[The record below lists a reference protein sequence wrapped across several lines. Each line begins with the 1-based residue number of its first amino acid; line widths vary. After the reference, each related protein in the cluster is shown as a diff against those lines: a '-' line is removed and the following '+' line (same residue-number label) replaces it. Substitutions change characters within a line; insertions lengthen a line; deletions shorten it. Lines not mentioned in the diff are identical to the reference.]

1 MTQEAGVTAGSQMAQ
16 EASGLRLAVL
26 LGNTTCRMALMDGI
40 DVQRRLVLS
49 HTELL
54 VSGAVERVRELCRGV
69 VIEVAGLCSVVPDLE
84 ASVDVLIEASGIV
97 PPRRVVPAESAFFPS
112 SYRSMGTLGADRYC
126 GVLAAKERYG
136 VPLIV
141 VDCGTATTINVVDRD
156 GVFLGGAIAPGV
168 MTMLRAMHE
177 HTAQL
182 PPLFS
187 GGMKKEFSDNEV
199 PQEEYLPL
207 IGEDTSSSM
216 RSGSA
221 YFSRYAVEGMVAAM
235 KNHIGDETPLV
246 LTGGNALILLGA
258 GLCCESQVFDEDL
271 LLRGII
277 FYLLFTR

>member
-1 MTQEAGVTAGSQMAQ
+1 MTVGSQMAQ

-40 DVQRRLVLS
+40 EVRRRLVFSHAELS
-49 HTELL
+49 APEA
-54 VSGAVERVRELCRGV
+54 GERVRELCGGAV
-69 VIEVAGLCSVVPDLE
+69 VEEAGLCSVVPGLE
-84 ASVDVLIEASGIV
+84 SSVEVLLQAAGLA
-97 PPRRVVPAESAFFPS
+97 PPRRVVPGVSAFFPS
-112 SYRSMGTLGADRYC
+112 RYRSMGTLGADRYC
-126 GVLAAKERYG
+126 GVLAAKEKYG

-182 PPLFS
+182 PPLFPGS
-187 GGMKKEFSDNEV
+187 TMEELSDNTLLQKESSSM
-199 PQEEYLPL
+199 
-207 IGEDTSSSM
+207 IGEDTASSM

-221 YFSRYAVEGMVAAM
+221 FFTRFAVEGMAAEV
-235 KNHIGDETPLV
+235 KNLIGDKTPLV

-258 GLCCESQVFDEDL
+258 GLHCKPQVFDEDL

-277 FYLLFTR
+277 FFLLFTR